1 MEERAL
7 RQDVDAIKE
16 DLSRL
21 RSDLGG
27 ITQGWMS
34 RAREGMSDASEYAQ
48 DQGSEALHVVQN
60 QIEDH
65 PLAAVGIA
73 LGVGLL
79 LGAMLKR

>member
-7 RQDVDAIKE
+7 RQDVDALRD
-16 DLSRL
+16 DLNRL
-21 RSDLGG
+21 RTDIGG
-27 ITQGWMS
+27 ITQQWVS
-34 RAREGMSDASEYAQ
+34 RARDGMGGAVEYAQ
-48 DQGSEALHVVQN
+48 DQGSEALRSVQH

-73 LGVGLL
+73 LGVGVL

>member
-21 RSDLGG
+21 RTDLGG
-27 ITQGWMS
+27 MTQQWMS
-34 RAREGMSDASEYAQ
+34 RAREGMGEAAEYAQ
-48 DQGSEALHVVQN
+48 DQGSEALSVVQH

-65 PLAAVGIA
+65 PLTAVGIA